1 MATTAGGRGPPA
13 AASIIAAA
21 ARPATVDYLTS
32 LVRPHHRFVLIGDS
46 SHGMAEQYALRAD
59 LSLALLNGGGGGG
72 CPFHALVY
80 ESDWPEAFAT
90 NLWVRGCAGALTAG
104 SARDALQPYRAS
116 RFPTWMWANEQFA
129 SFCTRLRE
137 LNAALAPAERKGV
150 NGWNVYSFDTSMASL
165 IAFYQAAGDKAGAA
179 AARRWYACFADHG
192 GGDSNRYAVSIARG
206 SRGCETEALAQL
218 VETMEKASAE
228 AEAEARAAEER
239 AAAEAG
245 GGGGPAAPAPQP
257 TAAAVLARERRLDA
271 VSNARAVAAGEH
283 YYRAMA
289 SRAGSTW
296 NARDTAMV
304 LTVRAVE
311 EHVRADGVKEPR
323 ILVWA
328 HDSHLGRAGSS
339 EMSVRRGE
347 TNVGELLT
355 TLYGR
360 EVLAV
365 GQFTHSGTVAAAR
378 AWGRVVESRGVRP
391 ALPGSVEALFHAAV
405 SVGAP
410 PTFALDLRPDEIG
423 NADVRS
429 VLCQPR
435 RVRNIGVIYRSAPA
449 WMEIP
454 AHYQA
459 ACLAAPPP
467 GAQGEEEEGGEEPYG
482 LFDVAVF
489 QDASTAV
496 TPLDPPPGWGTVVH
510 PEDADGGDED
520 D

>member
-1 MATTAGGRGPPA
+1 
-13 AASIIAAA
+13 
-21 ARPATVDYLTS
+21 
-32 LVRPHHRFVLIGDS
+32 
-46 SHGMAEQYALRAD
+46 
-59 LSLALLNGGGGGG
+59 
-72 CPFHALVY
+72 
-80 ESDWPEAFAT
+80 
-90 NLWVRGCAGALTAG
+90 
-104 SARDALQPYRAS
+104 
-116 RFPTWMWANEQFA
+116 
-129 SFCTRLRE
+129 
-137 LNAALAPAERKGV
+137 
-150 NGWNVYSFDTSMASL
+150 
-165 IAFYQAAGDKAGAA
+165 
-179 AARRWYACFADHG
+179 
-192 GGDSNRYAVSIARG
+192 
-206 SRGCETEALAQL
+206 
-218 VETMEKASAE
+218 VETTEKASAE

-311 EHVRADGVKEPR
+311 EHVRAVGVKEPR

-365 GQFTHSGTVAAAR
+365 GQFTHAGTVAAAR

-405 SVGAP
+405 SADTGTPHKRGQIIKKRRYVCAATPKRKSEEARRGRAFILP
-410 PTFALDLRPDEIG
+410 SSSRREGLR
-423 NADVRS
+423 AHS
-429 VLCQPR
+429 L
-435 RVRNIGVIYRSAPA
+435 A
-449 WMEIP
+449 W
-454 AHYQA
+454 
-459 ACLAAPPP
+459 
-467 GAQGEEEEGGEEPYG
+467 
-482 LFDVAVF
+482 
-489 QDASTAV
+489 
-496 TPLDPPPGWGTVVH
+496 
-510 PEDADGGDED
+510 
-520 D
+520 